1 MVLFNYSTRELTA
14 KIVYYGPGLC
24 GKTTNLQFI
33 YGSLPDNVKKGK
45 MLSLATKTD
54 RTLFFDFLPI
64 ELGTIRGMRTRVQL
78 YTVPG
83 QVFYNST
90 RKLVLKGADG
100 VVFVADSQAKMI
112 EANTEAYRNLEENLK
127 EMGIRIEEIPLV
139 MQFNKRDLPNLCS
152 IEEMNT
158 RINRHN
164 APFYEAVAMTGIGVE
179 DTLKAIT
186 KLVLNNLSAKYRLEE
201 AGATRPAGPPAAA
214 PPAAPAAVRRP
225 VPEPIRAAPPEDLA
239 LDALD
244 AAPPARDR
252 RAPARPA
259 RPALAEPEEDV
270 IELTDEIGG
279 ADATDEPFVLER
291 LPERPQ
297 PAAASVTVHP
307 AAMRPALGPATARAV
322 APAPM
327 LAETDPFDD
336 SDPIDLEDP
345 LEEPI
350 ASAPVA
356 AVGSSREIEVPLSI
370 EVHGRTVQ
378 IRLRIQV
385 RLSE

>member
-24 GKTTNLQFI
+24 GKTTNLQ
-33 YGSLPDNVKKGK
+33 YVYNSLPDQVKKGK

-64 ELGTIRGMRTRVQL
+64 ELGTIRGMRTRIQL

-100 VVFVADSQAKMI
+100 VVFVADSQAKML
-112 EANTEAYRNLEENLK
+112 EANTESYRNLDENLK

-139 MQFNKRDLPNLCS
+139 MQFNKRDLPNLAS

-201 AGATRPAGPPAAA
+201 GAQGQKSAVS
-214 PPAAPAAVRRP
+214 AAPAAVHAAAPRAAA
-225 VPEPIRAAPPEDLA
+225 AAPPEDRA
-239 LDALD
+239 LDALE
-244 AAPPARDR
+244 ATPLTER
-252 RAPARPA
+252 RAPMRAP
-259 RPALAEPEEDV
+259 EPSPEASEPEDV
-270 IELTDEIGG
+270 IELTDEVPFEGKRS
-279 ADATDEPFVLER
+279 EPVFDLE
-291 LPERPQ
+291 EE
-297 PAAASVTVHP
+297 SH
-307 AAMRPALGPATARAV
+307 
-322 APAPM
+322 APAPVT
-327 LAETDPFDD
+327 LHPSAARPAPSRAAAAPVRATAKPLPAVEPDLFDQE
-336 SDPIDLEDP
+336 DPIDLE
-345 LEEPI
+345 EPI
-350 ASAPVA
+350 DEVVAAPV
-356 AVGSSREIEVPLSI
+356 VLSVPSSASEKEIEVPIRL
-370 EVHGRTVQ
+370 EVGGRTVE
-378 IRLRIQV
+378 IRMRLRV
-385 RLSE
+385 RLSG

>member
-186 KLVLNNLSAKYRLEE
+186 KLVLNNLSAKYRLDE
-201 AGATRPAGPPAAA
+201 AGATRPAGASAAG
-214 PPAAPAAVRRP
+214 PAPAPAPRPAPDRVRN
-225 VPEPIRAAPPEDLA
+225 APPEDLA
-239 LDALD
+239 LDSLD
-244 AAPPARDR
+244 AGETVPDR
-252 RAPARPA
+252 RAPARP
-259 RPALAEPEEDV
+259 PVDEPEEDV
-270 IELTDEIGG
+270 IELTDEVN
-279 ADATDEPFVLER
+279 APEAEPEPFVLER
-291 LPERPQ
+291 PVERPQ
-297 PAAASVTVHP
+297 PAASVTMHP
-307 AAMRPALGPATARAV
+307 ASMRPAARPVPARAASPV
-322 APAPM
+322 PA
-327 LAETDPFDD
+327 LALEEESFDD
-336 SDPIDLEDP
+336 NEPIDLEDP
-345 LEEPI
+345 LDEPVPVTAPI
-350 ASAPVA
+350 SA
-356 AVGSSREIEVPLSI
+356 SSREVEVPLSI
-370 EVHGRTVQ
+370 DVHGRTVQ

-385 RLSE
+385 RLTE